1 MFMSG
6 RYNPNDRN
14 DPYSSRGYGQNDD
27 YGYDDPPRSS
37 GTRDRSPSRSSSSRS
52 SSSRSSS
59 RRADQG
65 AQASYGQ
72 QPYGYGQQP
81 YGSGAGARRP
91 GSPGQPV
98 WGQAAQ
104 PTYPGY
110 GGYGRGGVAA
120 PPRARKSRRGLWIT
134 LGVVAALLLACG
146 GGAVFAAV
154 QYFAPAAIGSV
165 FCGYVESQ
173 GYTLAY
179 AQMSAGAHIQL
190 TSTQFTDAFTTLDNV
205 EGKATACAAA
215 PGSNSYS
222 ASLFGTTAT
231 VGLVMTRAK
240 AGALQGSVHL
250 KKESAGWRVD
260 AIDSSL
266 LGVNLSAVVASD
278 SYCAALK
285 AQQYADA
292 YTLLGS
298 KLQAATKQP
307 DFVQLAQ
314 WHDTVDGQVSA
325 CQVTA
330 IAAGTGAGNSTGA
343 TSTPTI
349 TPTKA
354 PTPGKTATPS
364 KTATPTPSPTPPT
377 TPTTGSA
384 TGISDTSATLTLSLA
399 RGNAAAQQ
407 GALALAVEGGTWKIG
422 DIATALQGSDLS
434 PLQTGGRFCADL
446 AASNY
451 TDAYSLGDAHFYSGM
466 TQTQAAAFLA
476 GTSAASGGLAW
487 SSCTL
492 DASTYAVNN
501 SGTQASYKMTV
512 TFTKKSNGQTVPH
525 AWLFTLVKTAG
536 MWKLHGLLTSP

>member
-1 MFMSG
+1 
-6 RYNPNDRN
+6 
-14 DPYSSRGYGQNDD
+14 
-27 YGYDDPPRSS
+27 
-37 GTRDRSPSRSSSSRS
+37 
-52 SSSRSSS
+52 
-59 RRADQG
+59 
-65 AQASYGQ
+65 
-72 QPYGYGQQP
+72 
-81 YGSGAGARRP
+81 
-91 GSPGQPV
+91 V
-98 WGQAAQ
+98 IAA
-104 PTYPGY
+104 
-110 GGYGRGGVAA
+110 V
-120 PPRARKSRRGLWIT
+120 
-134 LGVVAALLLACG
+134 LLACG
-146 GGAVFAAV
+146 GGAVFAAT
-154 QYFAPAAIGSV
+154 QYFAPAAIGGV

-173 GYTLAY
+173 GYSLAY
-179 AQMSAGAHIQL
+179 SQMSAGARNQL
-190 TSTQFTDAFTTLDNV
+190 NSIQFTDAFSTLDNA
-205 EGKATACAAA
+205 EGKVTSCAGATGA
-215 PGSNSYS
+215 NSYS
-222 ASLFGTTAT
+222 ASLFGNAAT
-231 VGLVMTRAK
+231 VGLVMSRAK
-240 AGALQGSVHL
+240 AGTLQGSVHL

-266 LGVNLSAVVASD
+266 LGVNLSAIVVAD
-278 SYCAALK
+278 GYCAALK

-330 IAAGTGAGNSTGA
+330 IAAGTGAANTTGA
-343 TSTPTI
+343 TATPTI

-354 PTPGKTATPS
+354 PTPGKTPTPS
-364 KTATPTPSPTPPT
+364 KTATPSPTAT
-377 TPTTGSA
+377 SIPTTGSA

-487 SSCTL
+487 SSCTI

-501 SGTQASYKMTV
+501 SGTQAAYKMTV
-512 TFTKKSNGQTVPH
+512 TLTKKSNGQTVPH

-536 MWKLHGLLTSP
+536 VWKLHGLLTSP